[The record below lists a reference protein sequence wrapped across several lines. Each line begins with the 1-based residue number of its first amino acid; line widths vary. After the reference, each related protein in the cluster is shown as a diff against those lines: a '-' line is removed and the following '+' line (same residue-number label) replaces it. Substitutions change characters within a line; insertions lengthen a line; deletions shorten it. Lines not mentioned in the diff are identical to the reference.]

1 MWLQT
6 RLTVIITSLL
16 TVLGIGMMALTM
28 PPLPVARLAEN
39 TVSQWEIPAVYKPDP
54 KLKIEQLSSRTLWK
68 EPATEARLTEDKPL
82 TPPDWRIAAVV
93 KTAGSNQ
100 LVISFKDN
108 PNNLQT
114 LATGDKLPGG
124 FPILRIEQNWV
135 VISVKGKKAMLAV
148 GRN

>member
-1 MWLQT
+1 M
-6 RLTVIITSLL
+6 ITSLL
-16 TVLGIGMMALTM
+16 TVLGLGVMVLTM
-28 PPLPVARLAEN
+28 PPLPTARLVEN
-39 TVSQWEIPAVYKPDP
+39 AASQWEIPVVNKPDP
-54 KLKIEQLSSRTLWK
+54 KLKAEQLSGRTLWK

-93 KTAGSNQ
+93 KTAGTNQ

-135 VISVKGKKAMLAV
+135 VISVNGKKAMLAV